1 MITCQFE
8 NGNPAKLR
16 HVTVNGIIIKDGKIL
31 LAKRGSYQ
39 GKPILESGKWALI
52 GGFMDRDENLEN
64 ALKREVKE
72 ETGWDVDNLKLF
84 HIKDNP
90 NRPAEDRQNVEF
102 IFLAEATNNEAV
114 QTEEV
119 SNLQW
124 FAVEELPPIETV
136 AFDHGV
142 DLELYKKYIQKPFPL
157 PVLGK

>member
-1 MITCQFE
+1 MIHKDTFKNIE
-8 NGNPAKLR
+8 FNGAKGLIFI
-16 HVTVNGIIIKDGKIL
+16 GDKIL
-31 LAKRGSYQ
+31 VYRRDKNTNKLPGY
-39 GKPILESGKWALI
+39 IDMI
-52 GGFMDRDENLEN
+52 GGGREENESPFETF
-64 ALKREVKE
+64 KREVKE